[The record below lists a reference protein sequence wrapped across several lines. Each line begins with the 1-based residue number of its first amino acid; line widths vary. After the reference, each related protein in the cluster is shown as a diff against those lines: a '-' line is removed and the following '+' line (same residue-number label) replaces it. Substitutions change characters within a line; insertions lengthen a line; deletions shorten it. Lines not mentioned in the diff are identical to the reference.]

1 MARKKKKHIAH
12 IDESWLLPYSD
23 MQTLLLALFIVLYAS
38 STVSS
43 EKLAS
48 MANSFKV
55 VFNGGT
61 GVLDYTNPIE
71 EIPLQDE
78 GKGKDQATQEQTV
91 TEKAKQNT
99 INTLQASVTD
109 YIEKENLTDQINVK
123 QVDEGIM
130 LQIRSEILFDSGSA
144 VIREENRKMARE
156 ISKIITANPPVSVKV
171 TGHTDNVP
179 ISNAKYKDNWY
190 LSVDRAVNFL
200 SVMLEDKK
208 LDPGDFSAAG
218 YGEMKPIASNNTAA
232 GRQKN
237 RRIEIY
243 ILPQGA
249 TKDS

>member
-1 MARKKKKHIAH
+1 MAKKKKKAGGH

-38 STVSS
+38 STVDAS
-43 EKLAS
+43 KLAS

-55 VFNGGT
+55 VFSGGT
-61 GVLDYTNPIE
+61 GILDYTNPIE

-78 GKGKDQATQEQTV
+78 GKGKDQATQEQVKKT
-91 TEKAKQNT
+91 KQNT
-99 INTLQASVTD
+99 VNTLAASVTD
-109 YIEKENLTDQINVK
+109 YIEKENLNDQIEVK
-123 QVDEGIM
+123 MVDEGVM

-144 VIREENRKMARE
+144 VIREENKKMARE

-171 TGHTDNVP
+171 AGHTDNVP

-200 SVMLEDKK
+200 SIMLEDKN
-208 LDPGDFSAAG
+208 LNPGDFSAVG
-218 YGEMKPIASNNTAA
+218 YGEMKPVASNNTAE

-237 RRIEIY
+237 RRIEVY
-243 ILPQGA
+243 IQPQA
-249 TKDS
+249 ADAMEKN